1 MITNTPQTKDSQ
13 MKKIFCIEIVS
24 DFDLW
29 DSVMSIDSYTYASK
43 INGRKRIYFYDTSEH
58 SLYKKLI
65 NVFGVF
71 GDIPQIEVM

>member
-1 MITNTPQTKDSQ
+1 MITNTPQTKDSE
-13 MKKIFCIEIVS
+13 MKKTFCIEIVS

-29 DSVMSIDSYTYASK
+29 YSAMSIDSYSHTCK

-71 GDIPQIEVM
+71 GDIPQIEVI